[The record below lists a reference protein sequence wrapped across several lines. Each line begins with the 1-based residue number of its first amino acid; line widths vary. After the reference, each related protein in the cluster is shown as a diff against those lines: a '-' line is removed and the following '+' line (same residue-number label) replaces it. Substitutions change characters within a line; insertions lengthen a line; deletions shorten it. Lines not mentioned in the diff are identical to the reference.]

1 MYTLLVDKGIVVRDA
16 DAVQVAPAQS
26 IEDPNFMEY
35 QAWIQAGNNPTVVY
49 GPPVIEGSRKH
60 SKLEFR
66 RLFTLQERMILDSAA
81 DNQSLPADV
90 RSAMKTLMTD
100 LSLAEEVDLDNP
112 DTIYGL
118 NFIASVGLVTPERI
132 AAILG

>member
-1 MYTLLVDKGIVVRDA
+1 MYSLLVDKGIVIRDS

-26 IEDPNFMEY
+26 IDEPNFVEY
-35 QAWIQAGNNPTVVY
+35 QAWVEAGNSPNIIY

-66 RLFTLQERMILDSAA
+66 RLFTLQERMTLDSAS
-81 DNQSLPADV
+81 DNQNLPAEV
-90 RSAMKTLMTD
+90 RAAMKTLMTD

-132 AAILG
+132 AQILG